1 MSHVQK
7 MKMTFDIIPDPIPSV
22 LMLKTIFMFRTST
35 PNNAYYYLVFF
46 DEQLSVPKFSDIFM
60 ALGQGPIISG
70 QEVLTHYF

>member
-1 MSHVQK
+1 
-7 MKMTFDIIPDPIPSV
+7 
-22 LMLKTIFMFRTST
+22 MLKTIFMFWAST